1 MSDIKWQII
10 KHSDTDLELLIKI
23 ASIKDQHWTYG
34 IDSQIEWI
42 NKNIRYNDYH
52 LLGYV
57 DKKPVAYM
65 SIVHVSVSIDEKLL
79 DSLGIGNVCVDVE
92 FGKKRLGSRL
102 VCEANRFI
110 LDSGFTG
117 ILLCKSE
124 LIPFY
129 KKNGW
134 NVLEYKEA
142 IVAGILY
149 DKIVMLLENESPKC
163 GKIVIDKNF

>member
-10 KHSDTDLELLIKI
+10 KHGDTDLGLLIKI
-23 ASIKDQHWTYG
+23 AGIKDQNWTHG

-42 NKNIRYNDYH
+42 NENIRYNDYH

-57 DKKPVAYM
+57 DGKIVAYM
-65 SIVHVSVSIDEKLL
+65 SIVHVNVSMDEKLL
-79 DSLGIGNVCVDVE
+79 DSLGIGNVCVDEE

-110 LDSGFTG
+110 LDSGLTG
-117 ILLCKSE
+117 ILLCKRE

-134 NVLEYKEA
+134 NVLEYKAA

-149 DKIVMLLENESPKC
+149 DKIVMLLENESLRCTKL
-163 GKIVIDKNF
+163 VIDKNF

>member
-10 KHSDTDLELLIKI
+10 KHGDTDLEMLIKI
-23 ASIKDQHWTYG
+23 AGIKDQHWTHG

-42 NKNIRYNDYH
+42 NKNIRYDDYH

-57 DKKPVAYM
+57 DEKTVAYI
-65 SIVHVSVSIDEKLL
+65 SIVHVNVSIDEKLL
-79 DSLGIGNVCVDVE
+79 ECLGIGNVCVDVE
-92 FGKKRLGSRL
+92 FGKNRLGSRL

-134 NVLEYKEA
+134 NVLEYNEA
-142 IVAGILY
+142 IVAGIPY
-149 DKIVMLLENESPKC
+149 DKIVMILENESLRC
-163 GKIVIDKNF
+163 SKIVIDKNF

>member
-92 FGKKRLGSRL
+92 FGKKRLGSSL
-102 VCEANRFI
+102 VCV
-110 LDSGFTG
+110 D
-117 ILLCKSE
+117 
-124 LIPFY
+124 
-129 KKNGW
+129 
-134 NVLEYKEA
+134 VLGYKEA